1 VAASQEVRAL
11 VAAETANANG
21 DAAEA
26 ERRALGD
33 WIRDAAGRRA
43 CHQDR
48 RVFTTIFRRYAS
60 GGDADTSSRGQARY
74 SRTRL
79 ACSRSSASVG
89 DPVSSTATRRWC
101 SPRSRTNETNRSSS
115 SGLIAAFPAGAST

>member
-33 WIRDAAGRRA
+33 WIRDAAGSRA
-43 CHQDR
+43 GHQDR

-60 GGDADTSSRGQARY
+60 GGDADTSSRCQHLTGTLLPHTGQPPMLVDTAR
-74 SRTRL
+74 
-79 ACSRSSASVG
+79 A
-89 DPVSSTATRRWC
+89 DTA
-101 SPRSRTNETNRSSS
+101 
-115 SGLIAAFPAGAST
+115 GKDAAR